1 MSTSLLYHSFG
12 LKGVRYKATRYQ
24 EGKIIFEAEMTKKLE
39 VCPQCQSRK
48 VTKEG
53 NKVRL
58 LHLPPIGLKPTRL
71 RLKVYRLNCK
81 ICGAI
86 RWPKLPFSSQKNAL
100 PSLLPD

>member
-24 EGKIIFEAEMTKKLE
+24 AGKIIFEAEMTRKLE

-53 NKVRL
+53 NRIRL
-58 LHLPPIGLKPTRL
+58 LHLPPIGLKPTQL

-81 ICGAI
+81 FCGAI
-86 RWPKLPFSSQKNAL
+86 RWPELPFSGQKNAL
-100 PSLLPD
+100 PSPLPD